1 MNAVVDGKGLSQL
14 EFLNG
19 SEDVSGGDEYARED
33 ENVVEDGSDETNSTT
48 NLENEHS
55 FSIDNEQQLNR
66 INIIEQAETSLS
78 HKGSS
83 EPTNNADTNH
93 AANSVAET
101 LSKNVTQASHSPS
114 TQEEHP
120 SPGVLDESRTLSPI
134 HAIVDDDDIIDYSDE
149 EPAPGRSAGSST
161 VKGDGLKGDSS
172 DSIPA
177 GHALEDTIDYNAGE
191 ELEKHSRDFT
201 TNSQSYGQVVAADTD
216 EIVDT
221 QYDEQEIYELN
232 HADLVEAE
240 DFGEI
245 IIDDDAAQTQDI
257 TTSGSLFNEKRH
269 GPSEDHRAFEDV
281 ADEANQDDHHP
292 AKSAANTHLDGDADH
307 PNSSD
312 ITFEDDL
319 DYVSE
324 DAITDKSSNHT
335 SKAREADN
343 PPSPLEDI
351 DQITYEDDDDE
362 ITIPDQLD
370 PPKPTSSPPALK
382 RYREDETL
390 PNGTS
395 SGQYLH
401 IFPIVLASTL
411 LTLKLE
417 AKRIRS
423 T

>member
-33 ENVVEDGSDETNSTT
+33 ENVLEDGLDETNSTT

-55 FSIDNEQQLNR
+55 FSIDNEQPLNTSD
-66 INIIEQAETSLS
+66 IIEQAETPLL

-93 AANSVAET
+93 AAQSAAET
-101 LSKNVTQASHSPS
+101 LSKDLTQASHSPS
-114 TQEEHP
+114 TQEEHS
-120 SPGVLDESRTLSPI
+120 SPGVPDESRTLSPI

-172 DSIPA
+172 DSIPV
-177 GHALEDTIDYNAGE
+177 GHALEDTIDHNAGE
-191 ELEKHSRDFT
+191 ELGKHLRDST
-201 TNSQSYGQVVAADTD
+201 TNSQSYTQVIGTDTD

-221 QYDEQEIYELN
+221 QYDEHEIYELN
-232 HADLVEAE
+232 HADLVDAE

-245 IIDDDAAQTQDI
+245 IIDDDASQTQDI
-257 TTSGSLFNEKRH
+257 TTSGSLLDEKLH
-269 GPSEDHRAFEDV
+269 GPSEDHLAFEDIP
-281 ADEANQDDHHP
+281 DEANQDDDHP
-292 AKSAANTHLDGDADH
+292 AKSAANTHLDDDADH
-307 PNSSD
+307 PTSSGV
-312 ITFEDDL
+312 TFEDDL

-324 DAITDKSSNHT
+324 DDITDKSSNHT
-335 SKAREADN
+335 SKAREADI
-343 PPSPLEDI
+343 PPSPPEDI

-401 IFPIVLASTL
+401 VFPLVLASTL
-411 LTLKLE
+411 LT
-417 AKRIRS
+417 
-423 T
+423 